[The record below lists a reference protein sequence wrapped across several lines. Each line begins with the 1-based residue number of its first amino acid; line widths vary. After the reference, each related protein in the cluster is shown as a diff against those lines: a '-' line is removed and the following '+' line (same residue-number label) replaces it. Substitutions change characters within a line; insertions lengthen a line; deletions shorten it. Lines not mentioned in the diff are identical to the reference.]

1 MARAALLDV
10 AGAAERLGT
19 AERHVRRLVSERRI
33 PFVKVDGKVRFRP
46 EDLERWIDANTTP
59 AAS

>member
-19 AERHVRRLVSERRI
+19 TERHVRRLVSERRI
-33 PFVKVDGKVRFRP
+33 PFVKVGDKVRFRP